1 MRTEGPDRGDEG
13 LFFGRLGRD
22 LAILG
27 ALLLPLGIGALAGF
41 LVALTPKAF
50 APGVICLA
58 LGVFNMIALAL
69 LELSGQLEG
78 TLVPVGY
85 QLAFIMALVGY
96 AGIYLKA
103 FGLL

>member
-1 MRTEGPDRGDEG
+1 MRAKGPDKGNGG
-13 LFFGRLGRD
+13 LFFSRLGRD

-41 LVALTPKAF
+41 LVALTPRAF

-78 TLVPVGY
+78 ALVRVGY
-85 QLAFIMALVGY
+85 QLAFILALVGY
-96 AGIYLKA
+96 AAIYLKA
-103 FGLL
+103 FGLV